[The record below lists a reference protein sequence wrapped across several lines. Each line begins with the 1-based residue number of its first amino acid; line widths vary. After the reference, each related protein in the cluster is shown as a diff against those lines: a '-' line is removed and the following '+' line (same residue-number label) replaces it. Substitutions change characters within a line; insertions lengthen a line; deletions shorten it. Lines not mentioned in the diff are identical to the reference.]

1 MGKLQDRSDALTV
14 LVAAQRAQK
23 IAAAAASASFT
34 SVMAGVSTN
43 TISAQ
48 NITDLN
54 TAQTNWNAATAAYD
68 AAIQAFNS
76 VFRSA
81 D

>member
-1 MGKLQDRSDALTV
+1 MGKAQDRGDALST

-23 IAAAAASASFT
+23 VALAA
-34 SVMAGVSTN
+34 VMATVSTN

-48 NITDLN
+48 NITDI
-54 TAQTNWNAATAAYD
+54 NAAGAAYD
-68 AAIQAFNS
+68 AAIIAANAAIP
-76 VFRSA
+76 RT

>member
-1 MGKLQDRSDALTV
+1 MGKPQDRAAALST

-23 IAAAAASASFT
+23 TALAA
-34 SVMAGVSTN
+34 VMATVSVN

-48 NITDLN
+48 NITDI
-54 TAQTNWNAATAAYD
+54 NAAGAAYD
-68 AAIQAFNS
+68 AAIQVANATINGAGAFGN
-76 VFRSA
+76 